1 MFSLDYFCI
10 FVLILSS
17 VHGLWRGWTVQGFYL
32 LMAFTLY
39 ALALKINSGSYSVFF
54 IPESDSSFRD
64 IMHLE
69 VISII
74 VIAVLILMRRF
85 HSLFF
90 VNHHALPGHQ
100 VVGAIFGF
108 LTGLFGLLYLF
119 VWINFTDIKMQP
131 WWTSS
136 LEYQLSQSILDLIRI
151 FFG

>member
-1 MFSLDYFCI
+1 MSSLDYFCI

-17 VHGLWRGWTVQGFYL
+17 VHGFWRGWTVQGFYL

-74 VIAVLILMRRF
+74 VITVLILTRRF

-90 VNHHALPGHQ
+90 VTHHALPGHQ

-119 VWINFTDIKMQP
+119 VWINFTDIKMQA

-136 LEYQLSQSILDLIRI
+136 FEYQFSQSIFDVVKIV
-151 FFG
+151 FG